1 MRKSVRWDERKHP
14 NIEVDTGIVRERDS
28 LCVVG
33 SLQSGVVLDIEATMA
48 ELHKQRGLTN
58 TA

>member
-1 MRKSVRWDERKHP
+1 MRWDERKHP